1 MTEWINVAPETSLA
15 EGEHLLTTLN
25 ESNVAIFN
33 VNGNFYT
40 IEDICSHDGTEIAS
54 GIIEGEEIICRRHG
68 ARFCLKT
75 GAVKCAPAYEA
86 ITSFPTRV
94 VEGWIQIQDN
104 R

>member
-15 EGEHLLTTLN
+15 KGEHLLITLN
-25 ESNVAIFN
+25 ESSVAVFN
-33 VNGNFYT
+33 IEGKFYS
-40 IEDICSHDGTEIAS
+40 IEDMCSHDGTEIAS
-54 GIIEGEEIICRRHG
+54 GIIKGEEIICPRHG

-86 ITSFPTRV
+86 IAAFPTRV
-94 VEGWIQIQDN
+94 VDGWIQIQDH

>member
-1 MTEWINVAPETSLA
+1 MELNKIYQGDSLDLLKKIPDNSIDLVVTSPPYS
-15 EGEHLLTTLN
+15 TLN
-25 ESNVAIFN
+25 TYIN
-33 VNGNFYT
+33 
-40 IEDICSHDGTEIAS
+40 DGTEIAS

-86 ITSFPTRV
+86 IASFPTRV
-94 VEGWIQIQDN
+94 VEGWIQVQDN